1 MPLVTNE
8 VRSLKAR
15 LIGDPL
21 PSEKLEG
28 QLLPKHLALPIFASD
43 PLSSVAYA
51 PQELLMILLLGGMA
65 FLTLAPWVAALVVLL
80 LVVVVASYRQ
90 LIKAYPSG
98 GGDYEVAHRNLGEKA
113 GLVVASAL
121 LVDYA
126 MTVAVSVASGVDNI
140 ISALPG
146 LDPFRIEVAVAF
158 VVLLAGVNLRGV
170 RESSKAFAVPTYLF
184 VGSVF
189 VMIVTGLVRA
199 ALGHAPV
206 AESAGWTV
214 QNVEHTTQ
222 AAFVLLLLRAFA
234 SGCSALTGVEAIA
247 NGVQAFRRPKIAN
260 AQKTLVAMGSIA
272 IVLFVGLVTLALV
285 SRVHYAERACD
296 LQGFTACATAPQRS
310 LIAQIAAATFG
321 DGSVLFYVVQATTA
335 AVLLLAAN
343 TAFNG
348 FPLLGSILA
357 RDSYAPKALS
367 TRGDRLIYS
376 NGVIVL
382 ALVAVSLLVVYR
394 ANVTSLIQLYIIGVF
409 VSFTLGQTGM
419 VRHWTRQLREDRDGT
434 RALAGEPSLD
444 RAQVR
449 RSLTI
454 NAVGATFTAVVL
466 VIVTIT
472 KFTHGA
478 WLVFVI
484 MPVLFVLML
493 GVNRYYRDVSHE
505 IAVDAETRF
514 GASGDHAIVL
524 VNKLQKPVLKAVDY
538 AIAAQHAGLEAVH
551 VAIDDAE
558 AQRLREQWAEHGIEV
573 PLTIVPSPYRDISMP
588 LIHHIK
594 ARRAVHG
601 SEVVTVY
608 TPVFVVGHW
617 WESMLHNHRGRRIR
631 RKLLLVHGVTVALVP
646 WLLDSSELLYG
657 RRSRPLPGQ
666 ERRGEPVRPALRRAP
681 HGGGAG
687 TGAGTGAAAGA
698 GAGFGGGPSGTPA
711 DRLLRSDRR
720 NSLRPTSGDDTGRPT
735 GPARRATRPAGPA
748 EGLDQSLCTGEL
760 RVLVPVV
767 AGPPNDG
774 GDRS

>member
-1 MPLVTNE
+1 MTNE
-8 VRSLKAR
+8 IRSLKSR

-51 PQELLMILLLGGMA
+51 PQELLMILLLGGMS
-65 FLTLAPWVAALVVLL
+65 FLTFAPWVAALVVLL
-80 LVVVVASYRQ
+80 LLVVVASYRQ

-121 LVDYA
+121 LVDYV

-140 ISALPG
+140 ISALPV
-146 LDPFRIEVAVAF
+146 LNEFRVELALVF
-158 VVLLAGVNLRGV
+158 VILLAAANLRGV

-184 VGSVF
+184 VASVF
-189 VMIVTGLVRA
+189 VMVVTGLIRVLA
-199 ALGHAPV
+199 GNAPV
-206 AESAGWTV
+206 AESAAYTV

-222 AAFVLLLLRAFA
+222 AAFILLLLRAFA

-247 NGVQAFRRPKIAN
+247 NGVQAFRRPKVKN
-260 AQKTLVAMGSIA
+260 AQMTLVFMGGIA
-272 IVLFVGLVTLALV
+272 IVLFVGLITLALV
-285 SRVHYAERACD
+285 SRVHYAESACD
-296 LQGFTACATAPQRS
+296 LQGFANCATTPQRS
-310 LIAQIAAATFG
+310 LIAQIASATFG
-321 DGSVLFYVVQATTA
+321 NNTILFFVIQATTA

-382 ALVAVSLLVVYR
+382 ALVAAALLVVYR

-419 VRHWTRQLREDRDGT
+419 VRHWTRLLREDRERNDG
-434 RALAGEPSLD
+434 AAAADGEPPLN
-444 RAQVR
+444 RGQVI
-449 RSLTI
+449 RSRLI
-454 NAVGATFTAVVL
+454 NATGATFTFVVL

-493 GVNRYYRDVSHE
+493 GVNRYYRDVKHE
-505 IAVDAETRF
+505 IEADVETEF
-514 GASGDHAIVL
+514 GATGDHAIVL
-524 VNKLQKPVLKAVDY
+524 VNKLQKPVLKALDY
-538 AIAAQHAGLEAVH
+538 AIAAKHAGLEAVH

-558 AQRLREQWAEHGIEV
+558 AALLREQWAEHGIEV

-588 LIHHIK
+588 LIKYIK
-594 ARRAVHG
+594 AHRMEHG

-617 WESMLHNHRGRRIR
+617 WEGLLHNHRGRRIR
-631 RKLLLVHGVTVALVP
+631 KKLLLVHGVTVALVP

-657 RRSRPLPGQ
+657 RRSRPFPGQ
-666 ERRGEPVRPALRRAP
+666 ERRGEPVRPALRRSP
-681 HGGGAG
+681 NGV
-687 TGAGTGAAAGA
+687 
-698 GAGFGGGPSGTPA
+698 FRSEEE
-711 DRLLRSDRR
+711 DRVLRSDQR
-720 NSLRPTSGDDTGRPT
+720 NNLLS
-735 GPARRATRPAGPA
+735 PAQRASMQSRRASRPAGPA
-748 EGLDQSLCTGEL
+748 DGVDPARCTGEMQ
-760 RVLVPVV
+760 VLVP
-767 AGPPNDG
+767 ASPGRTPT
-774 GDRS
+774 SAE